1 MDDILDSPVPD
12 DVDDLL
18 TEISVISLI
27 PVNTAD
33 EDQQE
38 ELIDRFSS
46 YFVWQVSSLILTS
59 QKQ

>member
-46 YFVWQVSSLILTS
+46 YFFWQVSSLILTS